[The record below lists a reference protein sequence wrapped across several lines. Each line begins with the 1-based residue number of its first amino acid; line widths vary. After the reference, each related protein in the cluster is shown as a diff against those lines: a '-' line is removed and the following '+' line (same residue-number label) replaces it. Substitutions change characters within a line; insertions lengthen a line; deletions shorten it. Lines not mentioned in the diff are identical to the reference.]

1 MKLKIKGVLFRFS
14 YRIFSNSDS
23 YNYLLERF
31 SCQRIGR
38 YQLIGKRSMSTFA
51 AQIAVEDK
59 VLVGDAVKVNAK
71 VAEINKAGAKEIQC
85 VFDFD
90 ATISKHKHNGEHA
103 ASCHTAL
110 EKTLGEEKYSE
121 MVELRNKFIKIEF
134 DPALTPEEK
143 SPHMTEWWST
153 AHKKIVEHHVQ
164 KQKIQESVRKS
175 AIHIRERNDE
185 FFKLLEK
192 TPVLLFSAGIKQIVE
207 YAMEYKAAA
216 GLTSN
221 MDVVSNEMIFDENE
235 NVVDF
240 SEPLIHTFT
249 KNTQSI
255 GETWRRKLRER
266 KNVLLMGDSE
276 GDPDMVRDD
285 DLAEG
290 GTCLRVGF
298 LNRDSPEA
306 REKYQKLY
314 DIVIV
319 DDESLSV
326 PIKIVQ
332 AILSVDSE

>member
-1 MKLKIKGVLFRFS
+1 MGTHP
-14 YRIFSNSDS
+14 IFESDFDCLTV
-23 YNYLLERF
+23 NY
-31 SCQRIGR
+31 
-38 YQLIGKRSMSTFA
+38 SMTDFA
-51 AQIAVEDK
+51 ATFVAKDK
-59 VLVGDAVKVNAK
+59 VLVGDADSFNSKMAQ
-71 VAEINKAGAKEIQC
+71 IRSAGAEEIQC

-90 ATISKHKHNGEHA
+90 ATISKHKHNGEAA

-110 EKTLGEEKYSE
+110 EKTLGEEKFAE
-121 MVELRNKFIKIEF
+121 MVELRNKYIKIEF
-134 DPALTPEEK
+134 DPSRTAEEK
-143 SPHMTEWWST
+143 SPHMTTWWST
-153 AHKKIVEHHVQ
+153 AHKKIVEHNVQ
-164 KQKIQESVRKS
+164 KSTIQESVRTS
-175 AIHIRERNDE
+175 AIHIRANEAE

-207 YAMEYKAAA
+207 YAMEYKASA

-235 NVVDF
+235 NVTAF
-240 SEPLIHTFT
+240 TEPLIHTFT

-255 GETWRRKLRER
+255 GETWRKKLHER

-276 GDPDMVRDD
+276 GDPNMVRDD
-285 DLAEG
+285 DVPAG

-306 REKYQKLY
+306 REKYQKIY

-326 PIKIVQ
+326 PIQIVKNLISQ
-332 AILSVDSE
+332 KSE